1 MKKIIKTV
9 ILVAEEQATY
19 TITRKKDQLDDTLIV
34 GNDTDEIIEVN
45 SSNSTILAGKDDL
58 VNNLKFNINKIEVA

>member
-34 GNDTDEIIEVN
+34 GSVTQIKHNEII
-45 SSNSTILAGKDDL
+45 KR
-58 VNNLKFNINKIEVA
+58 EVA